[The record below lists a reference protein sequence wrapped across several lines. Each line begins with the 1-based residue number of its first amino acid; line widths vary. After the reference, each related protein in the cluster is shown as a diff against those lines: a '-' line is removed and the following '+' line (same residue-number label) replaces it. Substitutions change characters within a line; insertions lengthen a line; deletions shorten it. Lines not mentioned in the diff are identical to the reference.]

1 MNFQVVKAQPKVCP
15 RFLHCAKLRLDAG
28 PVAQR
33 LEQQTHN
40 LLVVGSNPTGPTNC
54 NYAGQASCW

>member
-1 MNFQVVKAQPKVCP
+1 MVA
-15 RFLHCAKLRLDAG
+15 

-40 LLVVGSNPTGPTNC
+40 LLAVGSNPTGGTTSDPKIKTKTC
-54 NYAGQASCW
+54 RSCQGFCRGS

>member
-1 MNFQVVKAQPKVCP
+1 MICQTKTVI
-15 RFLHCAKLRLDAG
+15 LDLQFRA

-40 LLVVGSNPTGPTNC
+40 LLAVGSNPTGGTKK
-54 NYAGQASCW
+54 GKRQK

>member
-1 MNFQVVKAQPKVCP
+1 MIALSGCDELAIN
-15 RFLHCAKLRLDAG
+15 LDLSVHA

-40 LLVVGSNPTGPTNC
+40 LLAVGSNPTGGIPNILIRSPQL
-54 NYAGQASCW
+54 YV